1 MNILENYFN
10 TNQEKKKYETELKTL
25 RTKIVE
31 EMGDRTR
38 LVEGEYVANYSTY
51 NTPQIDF
58 NALLD
63 KLKLTL
69 SELDPIKDEE
79 KIAKIKEA
87 IKTVEVVDESVLESL
102 IYNEVLPVDYLRSV
116 TDYKPGSRLV
126 VKKVTK

>member
-10 TNQEKKKYETELKTL
+10 TNQEKKKCETELKTL

-38 LVEGEYVANYSTY
+38 LAEGEYVANYSTY

-63 KLKLTL
+63 KIKLTL
-69 SELDPIKDEE
+69 SELDPIEDEE

-87 IKTVEVVDESVLESL
+87 IKTVEVVDELVLESL

-116 TDYKPGSRLV
+116 TNYKSGSRLV
-126 VKKVTK
+126 VKKAAK

>member
-1 MNILENYFN
+1 MNILKNYFN
-10 TNQEKKKYETELKTL
+10 TNQEKKKCETKLKTL
-25 RTKIVE
+25 KTEIVE
-31 EMGDRTR
+31 KMGGRTR
-38 LVEGEYVANYSTY
+38 LAEGEYVANYSTY

-69 SELDPIKDEE
+69 SELDPIEDEE
-79 KIAKIKEA
+79 KIAKEA

>member
-1 MNILENYFN
+1 MNILKNYFN
-10 TNQEKKKYETELKTL
+10 TNQKKKKCEAELKTL
-25 RTKIVE
+25 KTKIVE
-31 EMGDRTR
+31 EMGGRTR

-69 SELDPIKDEE
+69 SELDPIEDEE

>member
-10 TNQEKKKYETELKTL
+10 TNQEKKKCETELKTL
-25 RTKIVE
+25 KTKIVE
-31 EMGDRTR
+31 EMGGRTR
-38 LVEGEYVANYSTY
+38 LAEGEYVANYSTY

-58 NALLD
+58 KALLD

-69 SELDPIKDEE
+69 SELDPIEDEE
-79 KIAKIKEA
+79 KIVKIKEA

-102 IYNEVLPVDYLRSV
+102 IYNEVLPVDYLKSV

>member
-1 MNILENYFN
+1 MNILKNYFN
-10 TNQEKKKYETELKTL
+10 TNQKKKKCETELKTL
-25 RTKIVE
+25 KTKIVE
-31 EMGDRTR
+31 EMGGRTR
-38 LVEGEYVANYSTY
+38 LAEGEYVANYSTY

-69 SELDPIKDEE
+69 SELDPIEDEE

-102 IYNEVLPVDYLRSV
+102 IYNEVLPVDYLKSV

>member
-1 MNILENYFN
+1 MNILKNYFN
-10 TNQEKKKYETELKTL
+10 TNQKKKKCETELKTL
-25 RTKIVE
+25 KTKIVE
-31 EMGDRTR
+31 EMGGRTR
-38 LVEGEYVANYSTY
+38 LVEGEYIANYSTY

-69 SELDPIKDEE
+69 SELDPIEDEE

-87 IKTVEVVDESVLESL
+87 IKTVEVVDELVLESL
-102 IYNEVLPVDYLRSV
+102 IYNEVLPVDYLKSV

>member
-10 TNQEKKKYETELKTL
+10 TNQEKKKCETELKTL
-25 RTKIVE
+25 KTKIIE

-38 LVEGEYVANYSTY
+38 LAEGEYIANYSTH

-63 KLKLTL
+63 KLKLTI
-69 SELDPIKDEE
+69 SELDPVEDEE

-87 IKTVEVVDESVLESL
+87 IKTVEVVDELVLESL

-116 TDYKPGSRLV
+116 TNYKPGSRLV

>member
-10 TNQEKKKYETELKTL
+10 TNQEKKKCETELKTL
-25 RTKIVE
+25 KTKIIE
-31 EMGDRTR
+31 EMGDRTK
-38 LVEGEYVANYSTY
+38 LEEGEYIANYSTY

-63 KLKLTL
+63 KLKLTI
-69 SELDPIKDEE
+69 SELDPVEDEE

-87 IKTVEVVDESVLESL
+87 IKTVEVVDELVLESL
-102 IYNEVLPVDYLRSV
+102 IYNEVLPVDYLKSV
-116 TDYKPGSRLV
+116 TGYKPGSKLV